1 MEKKDLFIVTLHNDV
16 SDLYIGESL
25 DEVLHEMWWDHYDE
39 LVDMEDMRF
48 TVADMVR
55 GTEKE
60 CKYID
65 TCFHYCFAKGRI
77 DAESLLE
84 ACEVA

>member
-1 MEKKDLFIVTLHNDV
+1 MEKKDLFIITLHNDV

-39 LVDMEDMRF
+39 LEDMEDMRF

>member
-1 MEKKDLFIVTLHNDV
+1 MEKKDLFIITLHNDV

-39 LVDMEDMRF
+39 QVEMEDMRF

-60 CKYID
+60 CKYIN

-77 DAESLLE
+77 GVESILE

>member
-1 MEKKDLFIVTLHNDV
+1 MEKKNLFVVTLHNEV

-39 LVDMEDMRF
+39 QVEMEDMRF

-60 CKYID
+60 CKYIN
-65 TCFHYCFAKGRI
+65 TYFHYCFAKGRI